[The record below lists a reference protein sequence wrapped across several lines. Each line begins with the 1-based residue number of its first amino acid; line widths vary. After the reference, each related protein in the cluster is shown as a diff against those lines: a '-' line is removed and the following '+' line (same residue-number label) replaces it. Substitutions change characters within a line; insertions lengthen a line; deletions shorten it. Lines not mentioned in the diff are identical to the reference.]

1 MIFPHL
7 HVVLCFRG
15 PFFRSQRG
23 LGLPRLGA
31 LLPPGGALLP
41 VEEGVVLVRRRRRG
55 RRRRQRTQGLP
66 RPLGLLARGLSS
78 ACFKRGR
85 VLLAGGGK
93 GDEGVV
99 GGGEKRANSLRVL
112 QQDWERKKGREER
125 THTRTHS
132 TRRSRYR
139 MRGLPPAPLL
149 H

>member
-66 RPLGLLARGLSS
+66 RPLGLLAWGLSS

-85 VLLAGGGK
+85 VLLG

-99 GGGEKRANSLRVL
+99 GG
-112 QQDWERKKGREER
+112 REEGKLIKGFTTGLGKKEGKGR
-125 THTRTHS
+125 THTHS
-132 TRRSRYR
+132 HTQ
-139 MRGLPPAPLL
+139 
-149 H
+149 HKEVEV